1 MRFEV
6 LDLRLRF
13 TYVDPVQLALP
24 CPQPSLPAGL
34 RLLQEC
40 DTLSADSTP
49 MTDTAAAR
57 KARGAFF
64 TPGELADFVAQWAV
78 RSPEDRVIEPS
89 CGEAAFLLSAG
100 ERLKTLGA
108 EWLQEGQLQGV
119 EIHEASARSAA
130 ALVAGCGINAHIWAG
145 DFFDAV
151 PSDPVDAVL
160 GNPPYV
166 RYQQFSGE
174 VRAKA
179 QQIALK
185 QGVRLTGLAG
195 SWAAFVI
202 HASSFLKPQGRLGL
216 VLPAELL
223 TVNYAAPVREFLM
236 KRFAKVRIV
245 LFENLVFPG
254 VLEEVILLLAEG
266 SGPTDHCE
274 LYQARD
280 LSSLETLSW
289 RSWVPESPEQK
300 WIQGLLPPE
309 AASLYTELRSGPAFS
324 ELLDWGK
331 TDLGIVTGNNRY
343 FTVDSSMVRALKLPP
358 GDLLAISPP
367 SSRHLRRLEFSSAD
381 WLEMRDQGARTYLFY
396 PDAGKP
402 SAAAR
407 RYIAAGERE
416 NVQAAY
422 KCRVRS
428 PWWRV
433 PILPVADL
441 FLTYMNHDTPRLV
454 ANLAGA
460 RHLNSVHGVAL
471 KKDLKGLG
479 TQILP
484 LGMLNTLTLLGAEL
498 VGRSYG
504 GGILKLE
511 PREAD
516 KLPLPSPETLQRV
529 SSKLQKLRSQI
540 GSPFRNGELLEVV
553 ERVDQIVL
561 TGHLGLR
568 SKDLRSLRQ
577 ARQALFERRARRSE
591 EKV

>member
-1 MRFEV
+1 M
-6 LDLRLRF
+6 
-13 TYVDPVQLALP
+13 
-24 CPQPSLPAGL
+24 
-34 RLLQEC
+34 
-40 DTLSADSTP
+40 
-49 MTDTAAAR
+49 
-57 KARGAFF
+57 
-64 TPGELADFVAQWAV
+64 
-78 RSPEDRVIEPS
+78 
-89 CGEAAFLLSAG
+89 
-100 ERLKTLGA
+100 
-108 EWLQEGQLQGV
+108 
-119 EIHEASARSAA
+119 
-130 ALVAGCGINAHIWAG
+130 VAGCGFKARIWAG
-145 DFFDAV
+145 DFFDAA

-166 RYQQFSGE
+166 RYQQFSGDA
-174 VRAKA
+174 RAKA
-179 QQIALK
+179 QQIALR

-254 VLEEVILLLAEG
+254 VLEEVLLLLAEG
-266 SGPTDHCE
+266 TGPTDHCE

-280 LSSLETLSW
+280 LSSLQTLSW

-300 WIQGLLPPE
+300 WIQALLPPE
-309 AASLYTELRSGPAFS
+309 AAGLYTKLRSGPAFS

-331 TDLGIVTGNNRY
+331 TDLGIVTGNNLY
-343 FTVDSSMVRALKLPP
+343 FTLDSSMVKALKLPSRE
-358 GDLLAISPP
+358 LLAISPP
-367 SSRHLRRLEFSSAD
+367 SSRHLRRLEFTPAD

-396 PDAGKP
+396 PDAEKP
-402 SAAAR
+402 SPAAR

-433 PILPVADL
+433 PVLPVADL

-454 ANLAGA
+454 ANLAGV

-471 KKDLKGLG
+471 KKELKSLG
-479 TQILP
+479 MQILP
-484 LGMLNTLTLLGAEL
+484 LGMLNSLTLLGAEL

-516 KLPLPSPETLQRV
+516 KLPLPSPETLRRV
-529 SSKLQKLRSQI
+529 DSKLQALHSQT
-540 GSPFRNGELLEVV
+540 GSSFRNGELLEVV

-561 TGHLGLR
+561 TEHLGLR

-577 ARQALFERRARRSE
+577 ARQALFERRARRGE
-591 EKV
+591 DKA